1 MNKELLDILKFELR
15 PALGC
20 TGPIGVCYCAAEAY
34 DAIGG
39 EIQKIIAKADWGM
52 GCKIDD
58 VAFPG
63 TAYLGCEMAVAM
75 GAVCGDPKAGME
87 VLKGATPEGEL
98 KARKVAE
105 LVEFLPDFDRT
116 TMDIAAD
123 ITVITDKGT
132 GRAVIEHRS
141 DGLILKERNGEVIF
155 QAEPDAVGKD
165 SPMLKYTLKD
175 MYDLAAN
182 TPAEELSFME
192 KSRQYNTALASETIK
207 NNLGAGIGYN
217 LYHMAGPDD
226 MYTRAKAWAAAG
238 CEARMSGVNL
248 PAMSC
253 ANKGNVGIATSM
265 PIVSLGKD
273 LNSTDEAVWRA
284 LALSSL
290 VGIAVIHR
298 IGKSP
303 AMCSCEVAASL
314 GVAAG
319 TVLLQGGTYE
329 QVEIAIQN
337 TIPNVFGC
345 VCDGAKLACAMR
357 ISSGT
362 GIAIE
367 AATLALKGVR
377 LAFNQGVLSTSA
389 DESIN
394 MLGRHAF
401 DGMIDSD
408 RALAR
413 EIFAKRKIFPLQ
425 SFADRQN
432 Q

>member
-1 MNKELLDILKFELR
+1 MNSELLQILKSELK

-20 TGPIGVCYCAAEAY
+20 LGPVFFCYCAAEAY
-34 DAIGG
+34 DAVGGG
-39 EIQKIIAKADWGM
+39 EIKRIVAKADWGI
-52 GCKIDD
+52 CKTDD

-63 TAYLGCEMAVAM
+63 TPYLGSEMAIAM

-87 VLKGATPEGEL
+87 VLKGATPEGEK

-105 LVEFLPDFDRT
+105 LVDLQPMFDRPN
-116 TMDIAAD
+116 MGVFAD
-123 ITVITDKGT
+123 ITVETDLGT
-132 GRAVIEHRS
+132 GRAVIENRG
-141 DGLILKERNGEVIF
+141 D
-155 QAEPDAVGKD
+155 
-165 SPMLKYTLKD
+165 
-175 MYDLAAN
+175 
-182 TPAEELSFME
+182 
-192 KSRQYNTALASETIK
+192 
-207 NNLGAGIGYN
+207 GIGYS
-217 LYHMAGPDD
+217 LYNMAGPED
-226 MYTRAKAWAAAG
+226 TF
-238 CEARMSGVNL
+238 L
-248 PAMSC
+248 
-253 ANKGNVGIATSM
+253 

-273 LNSTDEAVWRA
+273 LGSSDEAVWRA

-303 AMCSCEVAASL
+303 AMCSCEVAAAL

-319 TVLLQGGTYE
+319 GVLLQGGTFE

-337 TIPNVFGC
+337 TIPSVFGC
-345 VCDGAKLACAMR
+345 VCDGAKLACALR

-362 GIAIE
+362 GIALE
-367 AATLALKGVR
+367 DAVLALKGVR

-408 RALAR
+408 RALAQ
-413 EIFAKRKIFPLQ
+413 ELFTKRKIFPLQ
-425 SFADRQN
+425 TWKTGKSSNTVYLRAVISMSVHLQRPLFGAAFCFVQEVVCRGIIL
-432 Q
+432 